1 MYKALH
7 QPSGGEIISLDPRWK
22 AQIEYLRV
30 LDKQDVLVCPGCGEP
45 VRVRAGKFKRPHF
58 AHKHLQNCPFEQE
71 SPRLLQTRA
80 VLYEWLIGKFEA
92 EAVSV
97 EKGLDQQT
105 RARPFD
111 CWVEGEAGGFAYW
124 IFDRLMP
131 PDERQNL
138 KSLCAENAVNVQW
151 IYMSDLLR
159 PDELAPQSRLHLT
172 TTERAFKQ
180 QSELDQAWQTN
191 FEQLGDSLHYLDP
204 NQLTLTTYR
213 NLTLVHKP
221 QLHTGKR
228 LHNPLSDML
237 VSKRTG
243 EFIHP
248 GEVAQLES
256 TQQKMADQKRQ
267 VEERRRR
274 AEDFLKGAS
283 FSKGFP
289 PSQVK
294 TSTIPNTFERQ
305 GICRGCGILTSDWV
319 TYFGESQE
327 CICRN
332 CKDRV

>member
-7 QPSGGEIISLDPRWK
+7 QPSESEIVILDPRWK
-22 AQIEYLRV
+22 AQIDALRN
-30 LDKQDVLVCPGCGEP
+30 LDRRDALVCPGCGEP

-97 EKGLDQQT
+97 EKGLDPLT

-111 CWVEGEAGGFAYW
+111 CWVEGEAGSIAYW

-131 PDERQNL
+131 PDERKNL
-138 KSLCAENAVNVQW
+138 QALCAQKSLEFQW
-151 IYMSDLLR
+151 VFVIDLLR
-159 PDELAPQSRLHLT
+159 VDELTPQNRLHLT
-172 TTERAFKQ
+172 TTERAFMR
-180 QSELDQAWQTN
+180 QSELDQAWQTH
-191 FEQLGDSLHYLDP
+191 FEKLGGSLHYLDP
-204 NQLTLTTYR
+204 NQLILTTYR
-213 NLTLVHKP
+213 NLILVHKT
-221 QLHTGKR
+221 QLYTGKR
-228 LHNPLSDML
+228 LHNPLADVL

-256 TQQKMADQKRQ
+256 TQRKMADQKRQ
-267 VEERRRR
+267 IEERRRR

-283 FSKGFP
+283 FSKGSP
-289 PSQVK
+289 AQGKTPS
-294 TSTIPNTFERQ
+294 ILNDFERS
-305 GICRGCGILTSDWV
+305 GTCRVCGVRTSDWV
-319 TYFGESQE
+319 TYFGQTQE
-327 CICRN
+327 CICRS